1 MRSANRKMASETQS
15 RTPRGAPRA
24 SPSRWRNTAH
34 RRPARARKAHR
45 AGTNRTPHRPRF
57 VRGIRHVRRAS
68 RDGLRHGSTPRA
80 GRRCYHRLRYHQ
92 RPRGLRLCQG
102 FYRFWGFAF
111 RGARG
116 KDRQAAGHGSQQ
128 SRAAHRAFRFRRGPH
143 PGRGRRARRL
153 RRGFPA
159 QRPGV
164 RGNPPDFPRHGSLRG
179 RRRLFSGAHRFH
191 LHGQG
196 YELYV
201 RDRPRRG
208 EGGDQRDG
216 ERRGS
221 RWGVRAYG
229 QKRGGRR
236 RL

>member
-1 MRSANRKMASETQS
+1 MRSAYRKVANETPS
-15 RTPRGAPRA
+15 RTPCRAPRA
-24 SPSRWRNTAH
+24 CPPRRRNTAD

-45 AGTNRTPHRPRF
+45 AGTNRASRRSWL
-57 VRGIRHVRRAS
+57 VRGSRNVRRTS
-68 RDGLRHGSTPRA
+68 RDGLRHGSTSRA
-80 GRRCYHRLRYHQ
+80 GRRRYHRFRHRQ
-92 RPRGLRLCQG
+92 RPHGLRLCQG
-102 FYRFWGFAF
+102 FYRFRGFAF
-111 RGARG
+111 RGPRA

-128 SRAAHRAFRFRRGPH
+128 SRAAHRAFRFRRRPH
-143 PGRGRRARRL
+143 PGRGRRARGL
-153 RRGFPA
+153 RRGVPA
-159 QRPGV
+159 QCLGV

-179 RRRLFSGAHRFH
+179 WRRLRSGAHRFH

-196 YELYV
+196 HELYV
-201 RDRPRRG
+201 RHRPRCG

-221 RWGVRAYG
+221 RWSIRAYD

>member
-15 RTPRGAPRA
+15 RTPCRAPRA
-24 SPSRWRNTAH
+24 CPSRRRNTAH

-45 AGTNRTPHRPRF
+45 AGTNRASRRSWL
-57 VRGIRHVRRAS
+57 VRGSRNVRRTS
-68 RDGLRHGSTPRA
+68 RDGLRHGQAPRA
-80 GRRCYHRLRYHQ
+80 GRWRCHMLRHHQ

-143 PGRGRRARRL
+143 PGRGRRARGL

-208 EGGDQRDG
+208 EGGDQRNG

-221 RWGVRAYG
+221 RRGVRAHG

-236 RL
+236 CL